1 MKPVLAL
8 VLALLVARG
17 PAAAGAAPDAPA
29 LPADSIYRLD
39 GTLTDQDG
47 KDFAL
52 ADGRGRPRVV
62 TMFYASCRFICP
74 LIVDSAKGID
84 RGLAPAE
91 RERLGYL
98 LVSIDPARDDPAALK
113 EVADTRGL
121 PAPRWTLA
129 RAETGTVRRLAAVLG
144 VRYREL
150 ADGEFNHNAVLVLLD
165 RDGRIAARTETLGAK
180 PDPAFMAAVKAAVAT
195 PAAD

>member
-1 MKPVLAL
+1 M
-8 VLALLVARG
+8 
-17 PAAAGAAPDAPA
+17 
-29 LPADSIYRLD
+29 
-39 GTLTDQDG
+39 
-47 KDFAL
+47 
-52 ADGRGRPRVV
+52 
-62 TMFYASCRFICP
+62 P
-74 LIVDSAKGID
+74 L
-84 RGLAPAE
+84 
-91 RERLGYL
+91 
-98 LVSIDPARDDPAALK
+98 ALK